1 MAGSY
6 RVGAEWGKGPKRKGV
21 PIRDSTKKKV
31 ERKGS
36 YENLHITK
44 TTRAALTKIKR
55 LMI

>member
-1 MAGSY
+1 MTGSY
-6 RVGAEWGKGPKRKGV
+6 RVGAEWGKGP
-21 PIRDSTKKKV
+21 KKKV

-44 TTRAALTKIKR
+44 TTRAALTNIKR